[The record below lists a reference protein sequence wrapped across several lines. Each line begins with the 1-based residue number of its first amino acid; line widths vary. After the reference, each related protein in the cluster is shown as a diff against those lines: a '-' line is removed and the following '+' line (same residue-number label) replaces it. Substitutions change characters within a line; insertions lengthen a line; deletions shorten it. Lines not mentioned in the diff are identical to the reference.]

1 MTKLKKQTGKNKK
14 ALVIGGISVIVLAI
28 FLSWLFGWGVKK
40 ERQEL
45 VNLKPTPTIKPLEL
59 SKEEK
64 PEIELKIN
72 ANRSGATLIVSNI
85 SEKFSQ
91 LEYELIY
98 LAESDG
104 QEIERG
110 LAGGP
115 IEIPSNRK
123 VTITDEE
130 ILFGT
135 RSCTTGV
142 CRYHIDKNVSGG
154 TLIVRLITPENQVWS
169 LEKDFIIEKA
179 TSGYKAVWAE
189 RH

>member
-1 MTKLKKQTGKNKK
+1 MAKKLKKQLRKNKK
-14 ALVIGGISVIVLAI
+14 ALVIGGILVAVLAI
-28 FLSWLFGWGVKK
+28 FLSWLFGWGAKK
-40 ERQEL
+40 EEQEL
-45 VNLKPTPTIKPLEL
+45 VNLKPTPTVEPLQL
-59 SKEEK
+59 SEEEK
-64 PEIELKIN
+64 PEVELKIN

-115 IEIPSNRK
+115 IKIPASRK
-123 VTITDEE
+123 VTVTDEE

-135 RSCTTGV
+135 RSCTTGT
-142 CRYHIDKNVSGG
+142 CRYHIDKNVNGG
-154 TLIVRLITPENQVWS
+154 TLIVRLITPENQVWT
-169 LEKDFIIEKA
+169 LEKDFTIEK
-179 TSGYKAVWAE
+179 TPSGYETVWE
-189 RH
+189 D

>member
-1 MTKLKKQTGKNKK
+1 MAKLKERTRKIKK
-14 ALVIGGISVIVLAI
+14 ALVLGGILLVVLVI
-28 FLSWLFGWGVKK
+28 FLSWLFGWGVR
-40 ERQEL
+40 ESQEE
-45 VNLKPTPTIKPLEL
+45 VVVKVTPTPTTKPVVLR
-59 SKEEK
+59 EEEQ

-72 ANRSGATLIVSNI
+72 ANRSGATLVVSNI
-85 SEKFSQ
+85 SQKFSQ

-98 LAESDG
+98 LAESEG

-115 IEIPSNRK
+115 IPVPASREIT
-123 VTITDEE
+123 VTDEE

-154 TLIVRLITPENQVWS
+154 TLIIRLITPENQVWA
-169 LEKDFIIEKA
+169 LERNFMIEKDS
-179 TSGYKAVWAE
+179 SGYETVWE
-189 RH
+189 D